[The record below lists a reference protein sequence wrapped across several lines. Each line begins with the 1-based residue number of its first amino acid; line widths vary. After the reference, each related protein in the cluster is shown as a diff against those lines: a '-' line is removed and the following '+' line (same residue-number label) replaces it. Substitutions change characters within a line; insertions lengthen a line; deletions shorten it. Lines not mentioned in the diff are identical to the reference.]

1 MLYWK
6 VYIGRQTCFLVPLPH
21 LCPASQVCHRA
32 WYCCFCFYIHRG
44 LRLSCHFSPSLV
56 DWFRSISLFQ
66 VWYLAKKKKNHQKT
80 DSKHMLEISGVR
92 VTLRWN
98 FFQVKISFRIKDTS
112 VKIWQLKKKC
122 WEFPGSP
129 VVRTWRF
136 QDWRAWA
143 QSLAQEIRS
152 CKPCSMAKKK
162 KRHCEFMGWKLRL
175 WFLSK
180 QALSPPPLWI
190 SHSNICCPG
199 ENPCFLWE
207 RKNAFNFLLPKTF
220 PDVGK

>member
-1 MLYWK
+1 MQLIFELAFLPSCCVLEKRMLIFNICFIHTHMLYWK

-112 VKIWQLKKKC
+112 VKIWQLKKKMLGIP
-122 WEFPGSP
+122 W
-129 VVRTWRF
+129 
-136 QDWRAWA
+136 
-143 QSLAQEIRS
+143 QSS
-152 CKPCSMAKKK
+152 S
-162 KRHCEFMGWKLRL
+162 
-175 WFLSK
+175 
-180 QALSPPPLWI
+180 
-190 SHSNICCPG
+190 
-199 ENPCFLWE
+199 
-207 RKNAFNFLLPKTF
+207 
-220 PDVGK
+220 

>member
-1 MLYWK
+1 MQLIFELAFLPSCCVLEKRMLIFNICFIHTHMLYWK

-98 FFQVKISFRIKDTS
+98 FFQVKISFRIKHTS

-162 KRHCEFMGWKLRL
+162 KK
-175 WFLSK
+175 K
-180 QALSPPPLWI
+180 TLWI
-190 SHSNICCPG
+190 YG
-199 ENPCFLWE
+199 L
-207 RKNAFNFLLPKTF
+207 KT
-220 PDVGK
+220 